1 MTADFQTTDLIIR
14 GVWAAGIIAAGFLCY
29 YLANR
34 LIILRVKRNNST
46 WNDLPGAQPGIPA
59 ILYFTTP
66 NCIPCKTIQRPA
78 LKKLKDQLGDRL
90 QVIEVDV
97 EKQPTLASRW
107 GVLSVPTTYII
118 GKNGEI
124 QQVNHGATR
133 AEKILD
139 QLGKFDL

>member
-1 MTADFQTTDLIIR
+1 MTGDLFQNELFLR
-14 GVWAAGIIAAGFLCY
+14 GVWAAGIIAAGIMFY

-34 LIILRVKRNNST
+34 LIILRVKKNNDT
-46 WNDLPGAQPGIPA
+46 WKDLPGAQPGIPA
-59 ILYFTTP
+59 ILYFTTA
-66 NCIPCKTIQRPA
+66 NCVPCKTIQRPA

-90 QVIEVDV
+90 QVIEVDA
-97 EKQPTLASRW
+97 EQHPSLASRW

-124 QQVNHGATR
+124 RQVNHGATR

-139 QLGKFDL
+139 QLGEIGL

>member
-1 MTADFQTTDLIIR
+1 MNGDFQTTAYFIR
-14 GVWAAGIIAAGFLCY
+14 GAWAAVIIAAGVLFY

-34 LIILRVKRNNST
+34 LILLRVKRNSGP
-46 WNDLPGAQPGIPA
+46 WKDLPGAQPGIPA
-59 ILYFTTP
+59 ILYFTTA
-66 NCIPCKTIQRPA
+66 NCVPCKTIQRPA

-90 QVIEVDV
+90 QVIEVDA
-97 EKQPTLASRW
+97 EEQPTLASQW

-133 AEKILD
+133 AEKLLD
-139 QLGKFDL
+139 QLGITQQ